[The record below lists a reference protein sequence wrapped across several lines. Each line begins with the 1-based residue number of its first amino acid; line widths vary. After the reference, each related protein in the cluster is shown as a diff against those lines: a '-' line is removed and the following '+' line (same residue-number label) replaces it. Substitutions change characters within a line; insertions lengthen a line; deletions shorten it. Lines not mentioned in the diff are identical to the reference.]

1 MIPWRKPSYWT
12 QLSNETDHLQICNP
26 SFQLKKIY
34 EHIQTPM
41 AVLSNNTS
49 PCVALLIPLT
59 VEKDDLDDKNDI
71 GSYGI
76 SIIYSTTEY
85 QEIVNLQDFDF
96 NSAFSGIGG
105 FIGIFCGYALFQVPE
120 IFDVTNLSMLSTMFL
135 TSCSSSLFSNFFCFK
150 FRCRLIN
157 VGILLA

>member
-1 MIPWRKPSYWT
+1 
-12 QLSNETDHLQICNP
+12 
-26 SFQLKKIY
+26 
-34 EHIQTPM
+34 M

-135 TSCSSSLFSNFFCFK
+135 TSCSSLFIFFASICSA
-150 FRCRLIN
+150 
-157 VGILLA
+157 GIAILQLPNNHLLLLTKSS